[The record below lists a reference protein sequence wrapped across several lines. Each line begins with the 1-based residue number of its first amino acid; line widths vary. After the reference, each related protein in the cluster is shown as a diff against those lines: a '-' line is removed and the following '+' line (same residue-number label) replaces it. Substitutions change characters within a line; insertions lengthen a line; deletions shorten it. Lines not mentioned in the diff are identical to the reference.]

1 MGDSNYWFNG
11 AKRHLIG
18 EPDDRPHATTPY
30 IELFFVFA
38 SDSSKELAA
47 IPFTQFKDMPI
58 LSESSLGTWWPLIA
72 TPAQQRRKVLPANDG
87 KHLLRWP
94 FQSEKEPDEPAAS
107 DVRRSFL
114 SKPDLEKRYKER
126 AGLSAKV
133 DLTTSGDRSKDTEK
147 GERLRDFE
155 LVGARLYTG
164 KTQLW
169 IAFSPI
175 CST

>member
-1 MGDSNYWFNG
+1 MAALKKEHTSKGDSNYWFNG
-11 AKRHLIG
+11 AKRHLLG
-18 EPDDRPHATTPY
+18 TPDDKPHATTPY

-114 SKPDLEKRYKER
+114 SKPELEKHEF
-126 AGLSAKV
+126 
-133 DLTTSGDRSKDTEK
+133 TCEH
-147 GERLRDFE
+147 
-155 LVGARLYTG
+155 GAVR
-164 KTQLW
+164 
-169 IAFSPI
+169 
-175 CST
+175 C

>member
-1 MGDSNYWFNG
+1 M
-11 AKRHLIG
+11 
-18 EPDDRPHATTPY
+18 
-30 IELFFVFA
+30 
-38 SDSSKELAA
+38 
-47 IPFTQFKDMPI
+47 
-58 LSESSLGTWWPLIA
+58 
-72 TPAQQRRKVLPANDG
+72 
-87 KHLLRWP
+87 
-94 FQSEKEPDEPAAS
+94 AS

-169 IAFSPI
+169 IDSPPI
-175 CST
+175 CCT